1 MTEELGRL
9 LSEHPTENGRRT
21 RIATIALVIGGVALL
36 TGIVLTIRYFGTPW
50 GSAAED
56 PRYWSGSGMLEVGL
70 LTVGVFGLIV
80 GGLLLAMAL
89 RSKGERFDLYE
100 KGLVHRYGD
109 SVAVIPWPDIVS
121 VEQRGMKVVSA
132 VPRLPGVEYRCVLKL
147 RDGRQFGFGTYTA
160 DAFHLADRIEATL
173 RSRRRKSNPG

>member
-1 MTEELGRL
+1 VTDDLGRL
-9 LSEHPTENGRRT
+9 LSEHPTDNSRRT
-21 RIATIALVIGGVALL
+21 RIATIALVIGGLALL
-36 TGIVLTIRYFGTPW
+36 IGIPLNIRYFATPW

-70 LTVGVFGLIV
+70 IVVGVFGLVV
-80 GGLLLAMAL
+80 GGLLLAMAS

-100 KGLVHRYGD
+100 RGITHHHGD
-109 SVAVIPWPDIVS
+109 AVETIPWSDIES

-147 RDGRQFGFGTYTA
+147 RDGRQLGFGTYTK
-160 DAFHLADRIEATL
+160 DAFSLADRIQVTL
-173 RSRRRKSNPG
+173 SRKS